1 MSGAPARNLGTS
13 RGGDPGADRAGWRL
27 GVGWTEGADVRQRA
41 GKTGGTAYR
50 FSKQQNNDHC
60 AVSSEETGPPCEG
73 RTDTAWSPLGPSE
86 WMSPKSVR

>member
-1 MSGAPARNLGTS
+1 MSGAPACNLGTC

-60 AVSSEETGPPCEG
+60 AVRSTGPPCEV
-73 RTDTAWSPLGPSE
+73 RTDTARSPLGPSE
-86 WMSPKSVR
+86 